1 MKRLALLALAVL
13 AVALSACG
21 SAADTVSRNISKDAE
36 QFRIERRIVV
46 INGITDKP
54 ELMVTGRCSYESYRW
69 QLVLTCKEGP
79 NEYKKH
85 TIGLS
90 DNVFWTSTQVG
101 AVNESEYRTK
111 FIFRPESIVPNVDLV
126 TGQQP

>member
-1 MKRLALLALAVL
+1 MRKLLILGALLACVG
-13 AVALSACG
+13 LSACG

-36 QFRIERRIVV
+36 QFRVLRRIVV

-54 ELMVTGRCSYESYRW
+54 ELMVTGRCSYESTRW
-69 QLVLTCKEGP
+69 QLVLTCKEGV

-101 AVNESEYRTK
+101 TINESEYHTK
-111 FIFRPESIVPNVDLV
+111 FIFRPESIVPGVDLV
-126 TGQQP
+126 TGTQP